1 MASTN
6 AVIVGIALLVL
17 EVPLAL
23 PLALLEFFA
32 AFVPLIGSPV
42 ALGVAT
48 VVALAGRGPAIAL
61 VVLALIVI
69 VGQLE
74 GHVLHPLV
82 MGWAVRLHPLVVAV
96 SVLAGGTVAGV
107 IGAVVAVPF
116 VSVAWAVFRALRPAP
131 T

>member
-1 MASTN
+1 
-6 AVIVGIALLVL
+6 
-17 EVPLAL
+17 
-23 PLALLEFFA
+23 
-32 AFVPLIGSPV
+32 
-42 ALGVAT
+42 
-48 VVALAGRGPAIAL
+48 
-61 VVLALIVI
+61 
-69 VGQLE
+69 
-74 GHVLHPLV
+74 